1 MNANAK
7 LATARKLVAAQ
18 PNDGPWLIEAAQ
30 LLSLEPDLLMKEDWA
45 STAWPST
52 WGSLEVIINEEVR
65 VLIWH
70 RPDGAGP
77 AADTTP
83 ESIVSLNL
91 KAVRFALLAEIASIL
106 PNLKQLSYAEVGHP
120 HNWKSCEIWVGE
132 KRVDGVV
139 KADALLGTCTVY
151 LKERGKFVTSLDNK
165 EFVTTDLKGDVR
177 ILVNDNQHPFF

>member
-30 LLSLEPDLLMKEDWA
+30 LLSLEPDLLMKEDWT

-120 HNWKSCEIWVGE
+120 HNWKSCEIWVACHGSVLSE
-132 KRVDGVV
+132 KRVLIVV
-139 KADALLGTCTVY
+139 HEDAYISFQVSCH
-151 LKERGKFVTSLDNK
+151 KF
-165 EFVTTDLKGDVR
+165 
-177 ILVNDNQHPFF
+177 LVVE